1 MIKPSGYTRQMDMLI
16 VLTMIRI
23 SGKSRSRYRRI
34 EMKKWLSDAI
44 QDAVLLVLIGICI
57 GGGVELGFTA
67 VMAMIL

>member
-1 MIKPSGYTRQMDMLI
+1 
-16 VLTMIRI
+16 
-23 SGKSRSRYRRI
+23 
-34 EMKKWLSDAI
+34 MKKWLSDAI